1 MIKLNKNT
9 KKAKNLIDNYNNA
22 KTTRL
27 NEIYKNA
34 SNYKWRAYY
43 NILEDMKEDNGERL
57 RVFNAN
63 CMQYSAGYT
72 FTKDNKK
79 FLKYY
84 TKDNLYLIEI

>member
-1 MIKLNKNT
+1 MKTLNNKT
-9 KKAKNLIDNYNNA
+9 QKAKNLIDNYTRA
-22 KTTRL
+22 TTTTL
-27 NEIYKNA
+27 YEIYTTA
-34 SNYKWRAYY
+34 SVYKWRAYN
-43 NILEDMKEDNGERL
+43 NILQDMEEDNGERL
-57 RVFNAN
+57 RVFNVN